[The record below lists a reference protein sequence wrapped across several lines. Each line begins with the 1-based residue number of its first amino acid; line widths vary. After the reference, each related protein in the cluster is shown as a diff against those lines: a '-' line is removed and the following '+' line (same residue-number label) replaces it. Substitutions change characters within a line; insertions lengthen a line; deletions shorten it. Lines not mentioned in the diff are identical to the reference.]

1 MCGAIPL
8 AILLVTAFAGLTVLR
23 WLRSPTPNADL
34 MIVLLSR
41 LEGPDDIPQ
50 TIYQD

>member
-1 MCGAIPL
+1 MCNAIPL